1 MRISDWSSDVCSS
14 DLVKVQFHWDRQG
27 KYDDKSSCW
36 VRVAQGHAGAKWGS
50 FMPPRIGEE
59 VLVAFEHGDPD
70 RPYVIGSLY
79 NADNMPPY
87 PPGEATKSTFKS
99 NSSKGGG
106 GFNELRFEDKAGSE
120 EIFMHAQKDLQTRV
134 QKNASATIGAN
145 KQLTV
150 GGNRSD
156 HV

>member
-1 MRISDWSSDVCSS
+1 
-14 DLVKVQFHWDRQG
+14 
-27 KYDDKSSCW
+27 
-36 VRVAQGHAGAKWGS
+36 
-50 FMPPRIGEE
+50 MPPRIGEE

-156 HV
+156 HVGRSEEHTSELQSLMRISYAVFCLK